1 MTHLFKFLELYFI
14 WVFSM
19 GRGSG
24 FGKVILFGE
33 HFVVHGLPGIV
44 SAIDLTVDVEV
55 KRVGEGIHV
64 RDERKGA
71 RGYAERKRTQQKESI
86 ERMLKIMGI
95 DLEEASLEI
104 WLGGNLPGFSG
115 IGASAASSVAIAR
128 AIAEEFE
135 MNLSDERINEIAYEA
150 EKAYAGT
157 PSGIDNT
164 AATYGGLIWFR
175 KNLSGGPNTFERLN
189 MREPVEIII
198 GNTGVVAD
206 TKEMVAGV
214 AERKKKNP
222 KKYDPLFNQAE
233 SLVFEARKTLEEE
246 FDLRKVGRLMNENH
260 SLLQEVEVSCKEL
273 DYLVNLAREQG
284 AFGAKLTGGG
294 GGGCM
299 VALTPGKELQ
309 EAVAT
314 AMEKEGFKVL
324 RTKIGVQKIR
334 KISLISNKK

>member
-1 MTHLFKFLELYFI
+1 
-14 WVFSM
+14 M

-33 HFVVHGLPGIV
+33 HFVVHGVPGIV

-55 KRVGEGIHV
+55 KRIGKGIHV

-71 RGYAERKRTQQKESI
+71 RGYAESKRTQQKESI
-86 ERMLKIMGI
+86 ARMLKAMGI

-128 AIAEEFE
+128 AIAEEIE
-135 MNLSDERINEIAYEA
+135 MNLSNERINEIAYEA

-189 MREPVEIII
+189 IKESVEIII

-222 KKYDPLFNQAE
+222 EKYDPLFNQAE
-233 SLVFEARKTLEEE
+233 SLVFEARKALEEK
-246 FDLRKVGRLMNENH
+246 FDLRKVGRLMTENH

-294 GGGCM
+294 GGGCI

-324 RTKIGVQKIR
+324 RTKIGVR
-334 KISLISNKK
+334 KI